1 MVVHLTPSPR
11 LLFSLPDTEIIKWW
25 CDYDDGIPN
34 ACCVSVM
41 QWWYWN
47 DSCIHN
53 SIFALNDCRVA
64 CHCQRSDRI
73 ERALAGVERHLRHR
87 SSECE
92 MQNLHVI
99 PECILNCLLFE
110 SMSLGVSLPLE
121 CLKPLVDA
129 SELSSLNPN
138 RNANPKAP
146 RRRLKQMPKW
156 ELPRF
161 NELTLV
167 HYTKEDISH
176 SQQNINI
183 WMKAFPLIHSWT

>member
-1 MVVHLTPSPR
+1 MMMEYRMHVAF
-11 LLFSLPDTEIIKWW
+11 LLCNDDIGMTAVFIIQYLPQTTAVL
-25 CDYDDGIPN
+25 P
-34 ACCVSVM
+34 ATARVSD
-41 QWWYWN
+41 W
-47 DSCIHN
+47 
-53 SIFALNDCRVA
+53 
-64 CHCQRSDRI
+64 I
-73 ERALAGVERHLRHR
+73 ERTLAGVERHLRHR

-110 SMSLGVSLPLE
+110 LMSLGVSLPLE

-167 HYTKEDISH
+167 HYTNEDISH